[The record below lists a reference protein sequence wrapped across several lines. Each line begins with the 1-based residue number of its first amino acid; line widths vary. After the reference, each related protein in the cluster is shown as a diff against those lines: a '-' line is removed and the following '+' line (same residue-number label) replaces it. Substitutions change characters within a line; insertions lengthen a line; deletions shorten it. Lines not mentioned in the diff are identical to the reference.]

1 MHLPVAHRI
10 DVAPTDPQVDPS
22 ERIRSLERRLE
33 RERLVRREAEA
44 IAERS
49 TRELYEALQ
58 SLTQTS
64 GVLQLVGKI
73 ATAANEA
80 TCLDDAVQACLN
92 EVCQHTGW
100 SVGHAYVTD
109 PDQPM
114 QLISLGRWH
123 LGADGSCTDF
133 VKASEAVRFR
143 IGEGLPGRVW
153 QHAAAKWIE
162 DVGADANFP
171 RQEAARLAGLRSA
184 FAFPVLVRSDVRAV
198 LEFFDSEPHA
208 VTDAFLQVMANIGAQ
223 LGRVIERDE
232 AEERLTYQ
240 AMHDSLTGLPNRAL
254 LIDRLEQAI
263 VRAQRLGHTVE
274 VLFLDLDDFK
284 TVNDSLGHDAGDR
297 VLSEVADRL
306 SRCVRRSD
314 TLARHPRSTV
324 ARMGGDE
331 FAIVL
336 EDCIDVEAVANRISE
351 ALRPAILFDEQE
363 IFLSVSI
370 GGAEVQTAGG
380 HADRVLRSADAA
392 MYVAKSK
399 GKSRFERFDPSMHAA
414 VRRRLKL
421 SGELR
426 KAVAGEQLR
435 LVYQPEVS
443 VADGRHIGVE
453 ALVRWDHPTEGI
465 VGPDTFIPL
474 AEETGLIVSIGA
486 WVLEEACRQAVAWN
500 TAGGPMAG
508 CLMSVNLSGRQL
520 TEPGLSQSVADILQR
535 TGMDPTN
542 LCLEVTESVLVE
554 NVEQTAPVLRSL
566 KQLGLQFAVDDFGT
580 GYSSLASLQRF
591 PIDLLKVDRSFV
603 ARLPEEEDAGT
614 IVWAVIRLAHN
625 LHLRVVAEG
634 VETPA
639 QLATLKQYGCDIA
652 QGYLFSKPVSPDELG

>member
-1 MHLPVAHRI
+1 MHVHFAAGLALIEEPDDR
-10 DVAPTDPQVDPS
+10 D
-22 ERIRSLERRLE
+22 EKIRSLERRLE

-58 SLTQTS
+58 SQAQTS
-64 GVLQLVGKI
+64 HVLQLVGTV
-73 ATAANEA
+73 AAAANEA
-80 TCLDDAVQACLN
+80 TCIEDAIQACID
-92 EVCQHTGW
+92 EVCRHAGW
-100 SVGHAYVTD
+100 TVGHAYVTD
-109 PDQPM
+109 PENRM
-114 QLISLGRWH
+114 QMVSLGRWH
-123 LGADGSCTDF
+123 LAAAGDF
-133 VKASEAVRFR
+133 PAFVAASEAARFGL
-143 IGEGLPGRVW
+143 GEGLPGRVW
-153 QHAAAKWIE
+153 ASATPEWIE
-162 DVGADANFP
+162 NVTVDENFP
-171 RQEAARLAGLRSA
+171 RAAFARQAGLTAA
-184 FAFPVLVRSDVRAV
+184 FAFPVLVRRDVRAV
-198 LEFFDSEPHA
+198 LEFFSPVPQVLSE
-208 VTDAFLQVMANIGAQ
+208 AFLQVMDNIGGQ

-254 LIDRLEQAI
+254 LIDRLELAI
-263 VRAQRLGHTVE
+263 ARAERLGHKVE

-336 EDCIDVEAVANRISE
+336 EDCADVDAVADRIAE
-351 ALRPAILFDEQE
+351 ALRPPVIFDEQE
-363 IFLSVSI
+363 LFLSVSI

-426 KAVAGEQLR
+426 KAVGSGQLR
-435 LVYQPEVS
+435 LVYQPEVA
-443 VADGRHIGVE
+443 VADGSRVGVE
-453 ALVRWDHPTEGI
+453 ALARWDHPTEGL

-474 AEETGLIVSIGA
+474 AEETGLIVPIGA

-500 TAGGPMAG
+500 VAGGPMAG
-508 CLMSVNLSGRQL
+508 CLMSVNVSGRQL
-520 TEPGLSQSVADILQR
+520 VEPGLHASVAEILQR
-535 TGMDPTN
+535 TGLDPAQ

-554 NVEQTAPVLRSL
+554 NVDQTVRVLRSL
-566 KQLGLQFAVDDFGT
+566 KQLGVQFAVDDFGT

-591 PIDLLKVDRSFV
+591 PIDLLKIDRSFV

-614 IVWAVIRLAHN
+614 IVWAVVRLAHN

-634 VETPA
+634 VETPG
-639 QLATLKQYGCDIA
+639 QLDALKNYGCDIA
-652 QGYLFSKPVSPDELG
+652 QGYLFSKPVGPEELD

>member
-1 MHLPVAHRI
+1 MSIEVPLDHSE
-10 DVAPTDPQVDPS
+10 QV
-22 ERIRSLERRLE
+22 RALERRLD
-33 RERLVRREAEA
+33 RERRARREAEA

-58 SLTQTS
+58 SLTRTS
-64 GVLQLVGKI
+64 EILKLVGTI

-80 TCLDDAVQACLN
+80 TCLEDAIQASLD
-92 EVCQHTGW
+92 EVCRHTGW

-109 PDQPM
+109 PENP
-114 QLISLGRWH
+114 QLLVSLGRWH
-123 LGADGSCTDF
+123 VGVGVECTQF
-133 VKASEAVRFR
+133 MTATESTSFR
-143 IGEGLPGRVW
+143 RGEGLPGRVW
-153 QHAAAKWIE
+153 ASASPASIE
-162 DVGADANFP
+162 DIAADDNFP
-171 RQEAARLAGLRSA
+171 RAAFAAEVGLNA
-184 FAFPVLVRSDVRAV
+184 AIAFPVTVRSDVRAV
-198 LEFFDSEPHA
+198 LEFFSSSWEGLSDS
-208 VTDAFLQVMANIGAQ
+208 FLLVMASIGGQ

-254 LIDRLEQAI
+254 LIDRLELAI
-263 VRAQRLGHTVE
+263 ARAERLGHSVE

-284 TVNDSLGHDAGDR
+284 SVNDSLGHDAGDR

-336 EDCIDVEAVANRISE
+336 EDCADVDAVAERIAA
-351 ALRPAILFDEQE
+351 ALRPPVIFDEQE
-363 IFLSVSI
+363 LFLSVSI
-370 GGAEVQTAGG
+370 GGADVKTAGG
-380 HADRVLRSADAA
+380 RADRVLRSADAA
-392 MYVAKSK
+392 MYVAKSN

-426 KAVAGEQLR
+426 KAVGSQQLR
-435 LVYQPEVS
+435 LVYQPEVA
-443 VADGRHIGVE
+443 VADGRRLGVE
-453 ALVRWDHPTEGI
+453 ALVRWDHPTDGL

-474 AEETGLIVSIGA
+474 AEETGLIVPIGA

-500 TAGGPMAG
+500 NAGGAMAG
-508 CLMSVNLSGRQL
+508 GLMSVNVSGRQL
-520 TEPGLSQSVADILQR
+520 VEPTLPASVAEILER
-535 TGMDPTN
+535 TGLPPTQ

-554 NVEQTAPVLRSL
+554 NVEQTAPVLRSIRD
-566 KQLGLQFAVDDFGT
+566 LGVQFAVDDFGT
-580 GYSSLASLQRF
+580 GYSSLSSLQRF
-591 PIDLLKVDRSFV
+591 PIDLLKIDRSFV

-634 VETPA
+634 VETPE
-639 QLATLKQYGCDIA
+639 QLAELDRYGCDVA
-652 QGYLFSKPVSPDELG
+652 QGYLFSRPVPPEELD

>member
-1 MHLPVAHRI
+1 MEI
-10 DVAPTDPQVDPS
+10 DPGVEESD
-22 ERIRSLERRLE
+22 RIRSLERRLA
-33 RERLVRREAEA
+33 RERRVRREAEA

-64 GVLQLVGKI
+64 EVLQLVGTI

-80 TCLDDAVQACLN
+80 TCLEDAIQACLD
-92 EVCQHTGW
+92 EVCHHTGW

-114 QLISLGRWH
+114 QLTSLGRWH
-123 LGADGSCTDF
+123 VADDTSCSEF
-133 VKASEAVRFR
+133 IVASEAARFR
-143 IGEGLPGRVW
+143 SGEGLPGRVW
-153 QHAAAKWIE
+153 QTAAAAWIE
-162 DVGADANFP
+162 DVGADSNFP
-171 RQEAARLAGLRSA
+171 RAADAQRAGLLAA
-184 FAFPVLVRSDVRAV
+184 FAFPVLVRSEVRAV
-198 LEFFDSEPHA
+198 LEFFDHEPHA
-208 VTDAFLQVMANIGAQ
+208 MTDAFLHVMANIGAQ

-240 AMHDSLTGLPNRAL
+240 AMHDPLTGLPNRAL

-263 VRAQRLGHTVE
+263 DRVKRLDHTVE

-306 SRCVRRSD
+306 SRCVHRSD
-314 TLARHPRSTV
+314 TLAGQPRSTV

-336 EDCIDVEAVANRISE
+336 EDCVDVDGLANGIAD
-351 ALRPAILFDEQE
+351 ALRPAIIFDEQE

-370 GGAEVQTAGG
+370 GGAEVEAADG
-380 HADRVLRSADAA
+380 HANRVLRSADAA

-399 GKSRFERFDPSMHAA
+399 GKARFERFDPSMHAA

-426 KAVAGEQLR
+426 KAVATGQLR
-435 LVYQPEVS
+435 LVYQPEVAVS
-443 VADGRHIGVE
+443 DGSRIGVE
-453 ALVRWDHPTEGI
+453 ALVRWDHPTEGL

-474 AEETGLIVSIGA
+474 AEETGLIVPIGA

-500 TAGGPMAG
+500 ASGGPMAG

-520 TEPGLSQSVADILQR
+520 SEPGLHASVADIIQR
-535 TGMDPTN
+535 TGMDPAQ

-591 PIDLLKVDRSFV
+591 PVDLLKVDRSFV
-603 ARLPEEEDAGT
+603 ARLPEDEDAGT

-625 LHLRVVAEG
+625 LHLRVIAEG

-639 QLATLKQYGCDIA
+639 QLAALKHYGCDIA
-652 QGYLFSKPVSPDELG
+652 QGYLFSRPVPPDELG